1 VRDLAAETTTVM
13 PSAGGGLGLA
23 FGLASLSDDGTRIA
37 YGQFG
42 PPDQFGYAPY
52 GVVAAD
58 TASATVVV
66 PVAGGILSHQG
77 QSNFDVALSG
87 DGGIVA
93 FLFVNSQLGTLHR
106 FELEQ
111 PGLVPVP
118 EGLGSPGVVR
128 VLDDGI
134 VFGLVDSSGYVVTDA
149 AGSPLRVV
157 SADPFGGPAATVDQ
171 QSGDLSGDGRFVAFA
186 SSDPDLLPGD
196 TNGVSDVFVR
206 ATAQSMTAP
215 S

>member
-1 VRDLAAETTTVM
+1 
-13 PSAGGGLGLA
+13 
-23 FGLASLSDDGTRIA
+23 
-37 YGQFG
+37 
-42 PPDQFGYAPY
+42 
-52 GVVAAD
+52 VVAAD

-111 PGLVPVP
+111 PGLVPVL

-134 VFGLVDSSGYVVTDA
+134 VGLYHWGCRSS
-149 AGSPLRVV
+149 
-157 SADPFGGPAATVDQ
+157 
-171 QSGDLSGDGRFVAFA
+171 
-186 SSDPDLLPGD
+186 
-196 TNGVSDVFVR
+196 
-206 ATAQSMTAP
+206 
-215 S
+215 